1 MRLIIEKI
9 KLALFKRTG
18 AVQQKKNHA
27 SWEAK
32 GYRNEPAVSFIIQS
46 HNKSL
51 QICHILPKL
60 RQFKDAEIIVIDD
73 GSSMEHTKRLTEALT
88 GANEFMLR
96 ANDLFENV
104 TYDKAIRL
112 ANGKYLAL
120 MQDDD
125 DFEDVSWVTEAIELF
140 NKYPKMVILGGKWAL
155 DVKFH
160 PEQEKGCGTKHETG
174 DAKFRFVDA
183 VNRAPMWIRKDLY
196 EQHLHHIDFHFAP
209 FQYDDDEICLRSW
222 LLGLQVGWYDAKFRS
237 LTAGGMRLWNSEF
250 TKEQMER
257 NGKLLYQLYADKMN
271 NIAIQVEKSN
281 QEL

>member
-160 PEQEKGCGTKHETG
+160 PEHEKGCGTKREMG

-222 LLGLQVGWYDAKFRS
+222 LLGLQVGWYDAKFHS

-257 NGKLLYQLYADKMN
+257 NGHLLYQMYADKMEE
-271 NIAIQVEKSN
+271 IAKKVEESN
-281 QEL
+281 Q